1 MDAAAGP
8 PRFTAPELA
17 RFLLAPDAGEQ
28 LSPVGGDG
36 ATGPAGLVLD
46 LRASSEAEAAEAHAV
61 LVEQLPILPCVTI
74 AIESG
79 SDGVSLSALSAL
91 SALADA
97 CDVRLASEDDAL
109 APIEATLA
117 RTPIAAVAYAQ
128 LLRAAPRRSVY
139 EGLVAESFVYST
151 LQAGAEFGAWL
162 AGRRKRRKKAR
173 AEAEPPV
180 RMDRV
185 RDQLEIH
192 LTRAAKHNAF
202 SRAMRD
208 GLAEALQL
216 ALADPSIGEV
226 VLSGE
231 GPSFCSG
238 GDLDEFGSFLDP
250 AAAHAIRTT
259 RSPALLLSR
268 LAARVRVDV
277 HGACIGAGVELPAF
291 TSRVVADEGA
301 FFQLPEVALGLVPGA
316 GGTASLPR
324 RIGRQRT
331 AWLGLSAERIDAR
344 TALAWGLVDE
354 VRLGQHSEPA
364 SKDANGERN
373 R

>member
-61 LVEQLPILPCVTI
+61 LAEQLPILPCVTI

-79 SDGVSLSALSAL
+79 SDGVSLSAL

-139 EGLVAESFVYST
+139 EGLVAESFVY
-151 LQAGAEFGAWL
+151 
-162 AGRRKRRKKAR
+162 
-173 AEAEPPV
+173 
-180 RMDRV
+180 
-185 RDQLEIH
+185 
-192 LTRAAKHNAF
+192 
-202 SRAMRD
+202 
-208 GLAEALQL
+208 
-216 ALADPSIGEV
+216 
-226 VLSGE
+226 
-231 GPSFCSG
+231 
-238 GDLDEFGSFLDP
+238 
-250 AAAHAIRTT
+250 
-259 RSPALLLSR
+259 
-268 LAARVRVDV
+268 
-277 HGACIGAGVELPAF
+277 
-291 TSRVVADEGA
+291 
-301 FFQLPEVALGLVPGA
+301 
-316 GGTASLPR
+316 
-324 RIGRQRT
+324 
-331 AWLGLSAERIDAR
+331 
-344 TALAWGLVDE
+344 
-354 VRLGQHSEPA
+354 
-364 SKDANGERN
+364 
-373 R
+373 